1 MTAASPVIADLNLG
15 EFGLRWTHAP
25 KVLAHPRH
33 RGPAAVLS
41 RHIEVTAASL
51 ERSAGGDGAR
61 YRRLFDHWCTVSAPL
76 MGSLLRPF
84 PPVRSAAR
92 LIRSAG
98 LAGTLDLARLA
109 LLSVRRLSEE
119 NFDGESAALLFAGN
133 ALHADLTP
141 DTSGSALFGWMLVCL
156 GQQYGFPVP
165 VGGAGAIT
173 AALVARAE
181 SRGVEIHCGQAV
193 TRIVVAGGRAA
204 GVTTA
209 DGTNIPSRVVLADC
223 DVATLMTQ
231 MVGLDE
237 LPNRYVQGVK
247 RFQRAASTFKV
258 DWAVDGTVPWADPDV
273 EGAGTV
279 HIADSL
285 DELTFTSAQIAAR
298 RIPDRPFLLVG
309 QMTTSDPTRSPP
321 GTESLWAYTHVP
333 QHATS
338 DAGPDRIS
346 GDWNASDVD
355 AFAQRIEQRIEAYA
369 PGFADRIVA
378 RHVMSPRD
386 LERSNRN
393 LIGGDISGGTAQLHQ
408 QLVFRPLNGFAR
420 PETPIKNLLLASASA
435 HPGGA
440 VHGACGANA
449 ARAALLHH
457 PVRRFT
463 RSVKRTG
470 PAAQL
475 RRSPAR

>member
-1 MTAASPVIADLNLG
+1 MTAPGFHSDLFSAFYPMTAASPVIADLDLG
-15 EFGLRWTHAP
+15 RYGLRWTHAP

-84 PPVRSAAR
+84 PPVRNATR
-92 LIRSAG
+92 LIRSVG

-193 TRIVVAGGRAA
+193 TRIVVAGGR
-204 GVTTA
+204 GGGH
-209 DGTNIPSRVVLADC
+209 D
-223 DVATLMTQ
+223 
-231 MVGLDE
+231 
-237 LPNRYVQGVK
+237 
-247 RFQRAASTFKV
+247 
-258 DWAVDGTVPWADPDV
+258 
-273 EGAGTV
+273 
-279 HIADSL
+279 
-285 DELTFTSAQIAAR
+285 R
-298 RIPDRPFLLVG
+298 RRHQHPKSGRP
-309 QMTTSDPTRSPP
+309 
-321 GTESLWAYTHVP
+321 
-333 QHATS
+333 
-338 DAGPDRIS
+338 
-346 GDWNASDVD
+346 
-355 AFAQRIEQRIEAYA
+355 
-369 PGFADRIVA
+369 
-378 RHVMSPRD
+378 
-386 LERSNRN
+386 
-393 LIGGDISGGTAQLHQ
+393 
-408 QLVFRPLNGFAR
+408 
-420 PETPIKNLLLASASA
+420 
-435 HPGGA
+435 
-440 VHGACGANA
+440 
-449 ARAALLHH
+449 
-457 PVRRFT
+457 RR
-463 RSVKRTG
+463 
-470 PAAQL
+470 L
-475 RRSPAR
+475 